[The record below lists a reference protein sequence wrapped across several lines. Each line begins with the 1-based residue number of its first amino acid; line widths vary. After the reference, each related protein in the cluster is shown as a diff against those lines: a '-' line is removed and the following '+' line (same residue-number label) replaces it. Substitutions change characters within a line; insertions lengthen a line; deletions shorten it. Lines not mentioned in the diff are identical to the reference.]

1 MVKLM
6 GKNRLLTSTKREIFS
21 SFRRFIS
28 LLIMSLLGV
37 GTFVGL
43 KATSP
48 DMLTS
53 LDNFFDQHQ
62 TYDLHLQATYGF
74 NDESVLLL
82 KALPEIDNVEGS
94 KYYDGLSL
102 INEKQFVIRTI
113 SLPEE
118 INNLDLIAGRLP
130 ENENEIVIEKRYLTD
145 NNLLLG
151 DSITLDNEQSIL
163 KNSDFIIV
171 GEVMSPLY
179 IGTALG
185 SGSRGN
191 TNVGAGI
198 VNYYSFIAKNNFNYS
213 TYTDLYMTVD
223 KAKQKVTS
231 SSAYLDLIAKA
242 KNSVLQ
248 ILDQSTENHSS
259 AVNESTIDNT
269 NTFSNNIIKIYDRE
283 DDATYSD
290 YIGSSRSIDN
300 LSKVFPTVFYIVA
313 ILISLISMARMVE
326 DNRLEIGTLK
336 SLGFSNAHIMGKYVT
351 YSGLATLLGGLI
363 GSTLGFYIIPLLI
376 WNIYTI
382 IFSIPHFVFTYQMTY
397 VGMGIAIA
405 LACIVGSSIYSVGKT
420 IRENPSQLMRPK
432 APKPGKR
439 IFLEKLPFI
448 WKHLKF
454 SNKITIRNIG
464 RYKKRVVATIIGIM
478 GCTALMLSGFG
489 LRDAIIDIAS
499 TNYGQIFTYDQVVL
513 VQSGISD
520 EELNQTFSD
529 PAITDF
535 LPVDMVPAT
544 VDDYEVNVFVPST
557 DLATMVNL
565 RDVDTKNTI
574 FLQNNAVVITDKL
587 AALAKISAGNE
598 ISIVDT
604 NNVAHTLKVSAIAEN
619 YVGHLIYMNK
629 ATFESNFTAFSA
641 NTIYVKTLP
650 LSSEA
655 QSELA
660 LSLLAHSKVMTV
672 TSISSLIKSVENT
685 LQSLNNVVLILLI
698 LSAML
703 SFVVMFNLTNINISE
718 RKRELATLKVLGF
731 NNREVDNYINKE
743 LILLTLGGIALGL
756 VMGYFL
762 TDLIVNT
769 VEIERIRFI
778 HHIKP
783 LSFIYSGLM
792 SVIFAIIVIFIAH
805 HILKKIN
812 MIESLKSVE

>member
-1 MVKLM
+1 MK
-6 GKNRLLTSTKREIFS
+6 KNLLFTSTKREIFS
-21 SFRRFIS
+21 SSRRFIS

-48 DMLTS
+48 DMITS
-53 LDNFFDQHQ
+53 LDKFFDQHQ
-62 TYDLHLQATYGF
+62 AYDFHLQATHGF
-74 NDESVLLL
+74 SDDTILQL
-82 KALPEIDNVEGS
+82 KALPEIDSVEGS

-113 SLPEE
+113 SLPEK
-118 INNLDLIAGRLP
+118 INTLDVIDGRLP
-130 ENENEIVIEKRYLTD
+130 ENDNEIVIEKRYLTD
-145 NNLLLG
+145 NSLLLG
-151 DSITLDNEQSIL
+151 DTIAIDNEQSIL
-163 KNSDFIIV
+163 KNNNYTIV

-185 SGSRGN
+185 TGSRGN

-198 VNYYSFIAKNNFNYS
+198 VNYYSFVAKSNFNYS
-213 TYTDLYMTVD
+213 FYTDLYLTVD
-223 KAKQKVTS
+223 GASQKITS
-231 SSAYLDLIAKA
+231 KSAYLDLIAKA
-242 KNSVLQ
+242 KISLSQFLN
-248 ILDQSTENHSS
+248 QSTENPSLD
-259 AVNESTIDNT
+259 ANETTTTNT
-269 NTFSNNIIKIYDRE
+269 NNFSNNVIKVYDRE

-336 SLGFSNAHIMGKYVT
+336 SLGFSNPHIMGKYVI

-382 IFSIPHFVFTYQMTY
+382 IFSIPQFVFTYQMTY
-397 VGMGIAIA
+397 VIVGIAIA
-405 LACIVGSSIYSVGKT
+405 LACIVGSSIYSVNRT
-420 IRENPSQLMRPK
+420 IRESPSQLMRPK

-439 IFLEKLPFI
+439 IFLEKIPFI
-448 WKHLKF
+448 WRHLKF
-454 SNKITIRNIG
+454 SNKITMRNIG
-464 RYKKRVVATIIGIM
+464 RYKKRVIATIIGIM

-489 LRDAIIDIAS
+489 LRDAIIDIAR

-529 PAITDF
+529 SAITDF
-535 LPVDMVPAT
+535 LAVDMLPAT
-544 VDDYEVNVFVPST
+544 VNDYEVNIFVPST
-557 DLATMVNL
+557 DLTSMVNL
-565 RDVDTKNTI
+565 RNVDTKSPV
-574 FLQNNAVVITDKL
+574 FLQDNEVVLTDKL
-587 AALAKISAGNE
+587 AALAKISIGDE
-598 ISIVDT
+598 ISIIDV
-604 NNVAHTLKVSAIAEN
+604 NNVAHSLKVSAIVEN

-629 ATFESNFTAFSA
+629 TTFENNFTTFSA
-641 NTIYVKTLP
+641 NTIYVKTIP

-655 QSELA
+655 QSALA

-685 LQSLNNVVLILLI
+685 LKSLNNVVIILLI

-743 LILLTLGGIALGL
+743 LIILTLVGIILGL

-762 TDLIVNT
+762 TNLIVNT

-778 HHIKP
+778 HHIKY

-792 SVIFAIIVIFIAH
+792 SIIFAIIVIFIAH

-812 MIESLKSVE
+812 MIASLKSVE